1 MDVTIRRNAY
11 GRQVDSFETELDVSG
26 IGEMHAVFIRAPWV
40 EEVGPGVEILA
51 SHRDH
56 PVVLRQGNVTL
67 ASFHPELSGDD
78 RLHRLALGL

>member
-1 MDVTIRRNAY
+1 
-11 GRQVDSFETELDVSG
+11 VDSFETDLDVTG

-40 EEVGPGVEILA
+40 EEVGPDVEILA

-56 PVVLRQGNVTL
+56 PVVLREGNVTL

-78 RLHRLALGL
+78 RLHRIAFGL